1 MMRTLL
7 VRGMLAGL
15 IAAVLATVFA
25 YVVGEPT
32 VGTAIGFEE
41 GHSHAEA
48 VPHSHGEEEL
58 VSRGVQSSI
67 GLFVAV
73 GVYGIAIGG
82 LLALA
87 FAFAYGRVGT
97 LRPRLTALLV
107 TACAFV
113 VAVVV
118 PFLKYPANPPAAG
131 QEGTIQNR
139 TELYFA
145 FVALSIVVGLLAV
158 VAGRRLT
165 ERFDA
170 WTGGIAACL
179 GYLAVMA
186 LCAWLMPI
194 IDEVPAEFPAST
206 LWSFRTA
213 SLGTQL
219 TLWGSLALI
228 FGTLAERA
236 FTRSAAPQASP
247 AV

>member
-7 VRGMLAGL
+7 VRGMAAGL
-15 IAAVLATVFA
+15 VAAVLATVFG
-25 YVVGEPT
+25 YVAGEPT
-32 VGTAIGFEE
+32 VSTAIGFEE
-41 GHSHAEA
+41 SL
-48 VPHSHGEEEL
+48 PHDHHGAEL

-67 GLFVAV
+67 GLFVGV

-87 FAFAYGRVGT
+87 FAFAYGRIGT

-107 TACAFV
+107 TACAFA

-118 PFLKYPANPPAAG
+118 PFLKYPANPPAVG
-131 QEGTIQNR
+131 QEGTIQSR

-145 FVALSIVVGLLAV
+145 FVALSIVVGLVAV
-158 VAGRRLT
+158 VAGRKVT

-170 WTGGIAACL
+170 WAGGITACV
-179 GYLAVMA
+179 GYLVVMA

-194 IDEVPAEFPAST
+194 VDEVPAQFPASA
-206 LWSFRTA
+206 LWSFRIA
-213 SLGTQL
+213 SLGTQV
-219 TLWGSLALI
+219 TLWGSLGLI

-236 FTRSAAPQASP
+236 FTRSAVPQANP